1 MEKFLLPHAVAFY
14 FGTLGLS
21 DDHDRLCSIANYIL
35 AHGLQVI
42 TNRDVQRGD
51 RAMRGLTDK
60 DTRPLFEQLEA
71 LSWLTRASNSRPSLP
86 PIWQVNPMV
95 HKLYVERAAKEAAR
109 RTEAKTAL
117 AEIFHKE

>member
-1 MEKFLLPHAVAFY
+1 M
-14 FGTLGLS
+14 
-21 DDHDRLCSIANYIL
+21 
-35 AHGLQVI
+35 QVI
-42 TNRDVQRGD
+42 TSRDVQRGD

-71 LSWLTRASNSRPSLP
+71 LGWLTRASNIRPSLP

-95 HKLYVERAAKEAAR
+95 HKLYAERAAKEAAR

-117 AEIFHKE
+117 AEIFNKE